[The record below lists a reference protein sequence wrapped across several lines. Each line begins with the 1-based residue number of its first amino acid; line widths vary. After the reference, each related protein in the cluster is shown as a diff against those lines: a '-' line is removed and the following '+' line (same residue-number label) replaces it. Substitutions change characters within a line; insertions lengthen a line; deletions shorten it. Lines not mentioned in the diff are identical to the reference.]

1 MNRLYFLLAAGLVS
15 SAAVAQN
22 QYDALNLLNNDLN
35 GTARFVGMGGA
46 MSALGADISTIG
58 TNPAGIALFRKND
71 VSVSFGFNNNKVS
84 SEHGGMKVND
94 SRTRWS
100 FDQAGFV
107 WSTKIGSRTDLRFL
121 NVGFNYT
128 KRANFNRQF
137 SSKMNLNGES
147 LTNQMANMAM
157 NSGAF
162 GNVSD
167 VNALLDSDNPYTSN
181 QYYGVPYLAAMGLRS
196 GFNNDGVS
204 AGLLDYDTDAKD
216 NTKISDIYGWN
227 GEQGEYYGREEG
239 GINQFDFNVAFNV
252 QDRYYFGLTLGVYD
266 LNYNRYTSYGE
277 TMYRDTK
284 DGSTGTVYHDTGDL
298 KLNNWYRAD
307 GTGIDLKF
315 GAIVRPFEYS
325 PFRIGFSVHTP
336 IWYSMTDKY
345 SATIESN
352 LNIQNVNG
360 GYTSGSSVENLSEY
374 LHPQYVFDYA
384 FTTPWRINVSAGTVL
399 GGMVALDAEYEFE
412 KYSTSRLK
420 ERTEYDYD
428 YVYGGNDLSG
438 TSAIKETLKPV
449 HKFRAGIETN
459 VDGFCVRAGYNFQSA
474 PIENDSFKNI
484 AATDETR
491 TNPEYINP
499 KNRQSVSF
507 GLGYHGKT
515 LYADVAYKYDMYK
528 SDFYA
533 FDSETLV
540 PAKLNNE
547 RHQVLFTVGVR
558 F

>member
-1 MNRLYFLLAAGLVS
+1 MNRLYFLLAAGLIS

-22 QYDALNLLNNDLN
+22 QYDALKLMNNDLN

-46 MSALGADISTIG
+46 MSALGADVSTIG
-58 TNPAGIALFRKND
+58 TNPAGIGLFRKSD

-84 SEHGGMKVND
+84 SDHGGMKVSD
-94 SRTRWS
+94 DRTRWS

-107 WSTKIGSRTDLRFL
+107 WASKIGNRTDLRYF

-147 LTNQMANMAM
+147 LTNQMAMMAM
-157 NSGAF
+157 NSGKF
-162 GNVSD
+162 GTVNN
-167 VNALLDSDNPYTSN
+167 VNALLDSNNPYTSET
-181 QYYGVPYLAAMGLRS
+181 YYGVPYLASMGLRC
-196 GFNNDGVS
+196 GFNKDGVS
-204 AGLLDYDTDAKD
+204 AGLLDYVTEAND
-216 NTKISDIYGWN
+216 NTKISNIFGWN
-227 GEQGEYYGREEG
+227 GEQGEFYSREEG

-266 LNYNRYTSYGE
+266 LNYNRYSSYAE
-277 TMYRDTK
+277 TMNRITQEGDAE
-284 DGSTGTVYHDTGDL
+284 YHDTGDL
-298 KLNNWYRAD
+298 TLNNWYRAD

-325 PFRIGFSVHTP
+325 PFRLGFSVHTP

-345 SATIESN
+345 TASIASN
-352 LNIQNVNG
+352 INIQNTNG
-360 GYTSGSSVENLSEY
+360 GYTSGSSLENLSDY
-374 LHPQYVFDYA
+374 LQPQYVFDYA
-384 FTTPWRINVSAGTVL
+384 LTTPWRINVSAGTVL

-412 KYSTSRLK
+412 KYSSARLR

-438 TSAIKETLKPV
+438 TDAIKETLKPV
-449 HKFRAGIETN
+449 HKFRVGMETN
-459 VDGFCVRAGYNFQSA
+459 VDGFCIRAGYNFQSA
-474 PIENDSFKNI
+474 PIETGSFKNI

-499 KNRQSVSF
+499 KNRQSFSF

-533 FDSETLV
+533 FDSKTFV
-540 PAKLNNE
+540 PAKLDNE
-547 RHQVLFTVGVR
+547 CHQLLFTVGAR